1 MTNTIKHTAAA
12 VLALTMALS
21 FAACGNKSDGNSS
34 SMPEKKLEESQQE
47 IVQRLADS
55 ITDERQLESTEIDWF
70 SFYDINPTASA
81 DKEIGVD
88 LALFQTKYNG
98 KINYIQTIW
107 QTKFD
112 DLASLIMSNN
122 SPDFIGADDMDVFPG
137 VRSKT

>member
-1 MTNTIKHTAAA
+1 MLPAEINQTATR
-12 VLALTMALS
+12 LP
-21 FAACGNKSDGNSS
+21 C
-34 SMPEKKLEESQQE
+34 PKKLEESQQE

-98 KINYIQTIW
+98 KINYIQTTW